1 MSDYGKQLSRIIDV
15 QQKLKEAETKA
26 SNLIDEVSR
35 LRNLLRFIG
44 RVVNKDRSVKFLYHN
59 NKVPFVVVPVSLT
72 CEKEGLT
79 LRAYDL
85 HRMVYGHYQLQFI
98 TPVFSED
105 E

>member
-1 MSDYGKQLSRIIDV
+1 MSNYGRQLSRIIEV
-15 QQKLKEAETKA
+15 QQQLKEAEAKA

-35 LRNLLRFIG
+35 LRDLLRFIG

-59 NKVPFVVVPVSLT
+59 NKSPFVVVPVSLI
-72 CEKEGLT
+72 CRKEGLT

-85 HRMVYGHYQLQFI
+85 HRMVYGDYQLQFI